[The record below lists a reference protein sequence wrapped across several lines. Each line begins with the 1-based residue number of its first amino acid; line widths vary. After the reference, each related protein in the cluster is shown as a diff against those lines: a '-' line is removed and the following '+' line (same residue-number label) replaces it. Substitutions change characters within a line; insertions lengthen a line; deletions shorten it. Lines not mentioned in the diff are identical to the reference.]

1 MTRTTRCT
9 SRSISGGGLG
19 LACLL
24 LPCLFSAL
32 AVAAEPTASARQA
45 AATVLELMATGDA
58 DLEAVALER
67 VRYGL
72 RGTWFTAAAGE
83 CLPRLPPARQ
93 ARLLAALADRGDPA
107 ALPAAR
113 SLASSSDDDVRL
125 AAVGFFGRMGEPQDL
140 PFLLAA
146 LARGGRDAAVARRAL
161 IEFPA
166 AEAVRAAATTAPP
179 PTQAVLI
186 EVLADRRDRKAL
198 PIFAAAADGDPS
210 ARPAAVGALARCG
223 TARELDALVRPF
235 FQTAGDDRKAAEAA
249 IVAVCTTGSD
259 AGTAAE
265 SLVAGFAKLDPE
277 RQEAML
283 PVLARVGGPAVM
295 AIVDGLVA
303 DPTTRRRGL
312 EALARW
318 PDATVT
324 DRLLAIHT
332 ATDDADEKQLILN
345 ALIRIAPL
353 PDNRLDDAGRLALLE
368 TTLGLCDRADDRV
381 RVIER
386 ANAIRTY
393 EAFRFVAGFLDDPTL
408 ADAACRSVVE
418 LAHHRTLRDA
428 HKAEFM
434 AALDKV
440 LATSKN
446 PELRDRATRYKAGQT
461 WDRKQK
467 G

>member
-1 MTRTTRCT
+1 M
-9 SRSISGGGLG
+9 SRSLHPCGLG
-19 LACLL
+19 LALL
-24 LPCLFSAL
+24 VLAA
-32 AVAAEPTASARQA
+32 AVAPAAETEPTASARQA
-45 AATVLELMATGDA
+45 GATVLELLATGDA
-58 DLEAVALER
+58 DMEAVALER

-72 RGTWFTAAAGE
+72 PGAWFTAAATD
-83 CLPRLPPARQ
+83 RLPGLPPERQ

-113 SLASSSDDDVRL
+113 SLAGSGDEAVRI
-125 AAVGFFGRMGEPQDL
+125 AAVVLIGRLGESEDL
-140 PFLLAA
+140 PILVGA
-146 LARGGRDAAVARRAL
+146 LARGGRDAAAARRGL

-166 AEAVRAAATTAPP
+166 AETVRAAAATAPP
-179 PTQAVLI
+179 ATQAVLI
-186 EVLADRRDRKAL
+186 DLLADRRDRRAL
-198 PIFAAAADGDPS
+198 PLFAAAADGDPV
-210 ARPAAVGALARCG
+210 ARPAALRALARFG
-223 TARELDALVRPF
+223 TARELDALVRSF
-235 FQTAGDDRKAAEAA
+235 FQTDGDERKIAEAA
-249 IVAVCTTGSD
+249 IVAVCTAGSD
-259 AGTAAE
+259 SGAAAE
-265 SLVAGFAKLDPE
+265 TLVSGFAKLDPE
-277 RQEAML
+277 QQQAFL

-303 DPTTRRRGL
+303 EPTTRQRGL

-324 DRLLAIHT
+324 DRLLALH
-332 ATDDADEKQLILN
+332 AASADPDERHLMLN

-368 TTLGLCDRADDRV
+368 TTLGLCDRADDRA

-418 LAHHRTLRDA
+418 LAHHRKLRDA
-428 HKAEFM
+428 HKSEFM

-440 LATSKN
+440 LATTKN
-446 PELRDRATRYKAGQT
+446 PELRERATRYKAGQT

-467 G
+467 S

>member
-1 MTRTTRCT
+1 MTRIEAG
-9 SRSISGGGLG
+9 RSQSLNPFILG
-19 LACLL
+19 LAALL
-24 LPCLFSAL
+24 LA
-32 AVAAEPTASARQA
+32 AAAAAAAEGVPSASARQA
-45 AATVLELMATGDA
+45 ATTVLEFVATGDA
-58 DLEAVALER
+58 DMEAVALER

-72 RGTWFTAAAGE
+72 KGGWFTAAATDR
-83 CLPRLPPARQ
+83 LPGLPPARQ
-93 ARLLAALADRGDPA
+93 ARLLTALADRGDPA
-107 ALPAAR
+107 ALAVAR
-113 SLASSSDDDVRL
+113 SLASSSDEAVRI
-125 AAVGFFGRMGEPQDL
+125 AAVELVGRLGEPDDL
-140 PFLLAA
+140 PMLLAA

-166 AEAVRAAATTAPP
+166 AEAVRAAAATAPP
-179 PTQAVLI
+179 ATQGVLI
-186 EVLADRRDRKAL
+186 EVLADRRDRQAL

-210 ARPAAVGALARCG
+210 VRPAALGALARFG
-223 TARELDALVRPF
+223 TARELDALVRSF
-235 FQTAGDDRKAAEAA
+235 FQTAGDERKTAEAA

-259 AGTAAE
+259 AGAAAE
-265 SLVAGFAKLDPE
+265 ALVSGFAKLDPE
-277 RQEAML
+277 LQEALL

-303 DPTTRRRGL
+303 EPSTRRRGL

-324 DRLLAIHT
+324 DRLLAIHA

-368 TTLGLCDRADDRV
+368 TTLGLCDRADDRA

-393 EAFRFVAGFLDDPTL
+393 EAFRFVSGFLGDPTL

-418 LAHHRTLRDA
+418 LAHHRKLRDA

-446 PELRDRATRYKAGQT
+446 PELRERATRYKAGQT

-467 G
+467 S